1 MDQPNRTCEDRVM
14 ILVTGATGKVGRP
27 LVAGL
32 LAEGAPVRAL
42 TRNPEAAGLP
52 AGAEVVRGD
61 PGQPETIVAAL
72 AGTTAVFVNVTAVGG
87 FITELM
93 AEAAQAGT
101 RTAVLLS
108 SLTVR
113 DNGVQPY
120 SIGAQYKAVEDVI
133 MASGLD
139 WAFLRCGGFAANTLA
154 WAPMIRAEGVVRAP
168 YLDAATAPVA
178 EQDIAAAAV
187 RVLLDDGHVGA
198 RYVLTGRES
207 ITQAEQVRAIGTAI
221 GRPLRVEELPA
232 EAFRQAAAAYLP
244 AAAVDDM
251 LRYFAE
257 YVGRTAE
264 MSPDLAAVT
273 GRPAMTFADWAAGHA
288 ASFR

>member
-1 MDQPNRTCEDRVM
+1 V
-14 ILVTGATGKVGRP
+14 ILVTGATGKVGRH

-52 AGAEVVRGD
+52 ADAEVARGD
-61 PGQPETIVAAL
+61 PGQPETIAAAL
-72 AGTTAVFVNVTAVGG
+72 AGAKAVFVNATAVGAV
-87 FITELM
+87 ITELM
-93 AEAAQAGT
+93 AQASRAGV
-101 RTAVLLS
+101 RTAVVLS

-113 DNGVQPY
+113 DHGAQRY
-120 SIGAQYKAVEDVI
+120 SIGAYHKALEDAVA
-133 MASGLD
+133 ASGLD
-139 WAFLRCGGFAANTLA
+139 WTFLRCGGFAANTLA

-187 RVLLDDGHVGA
+187 RVLLDDGHAGA

-207 ITQAEQVRAIGTAI
+207 LTQAEQAQAIGAAI
-221 GRPLRVEELPA
+221 GRTLRIEELPA
-232 EAFRQAAAAYLP
+232 EAFRQAAAAYMSP
-244 AAAVDDM
+244 GAVDDM
-251 LRYFAE
+251 LRYLAE

-264 MSPDLAAVT
+264 MSADLEAVA
-273 GRPAMTFADWAAGHA
+273 GRPAMTFAEWATAHA
-288 ASFR
+288 ARFR